1 MANVVRIG
9 ANDAA
14 KAVAEAVVVVAAVV
28 VAAEHNDVEENVVS
42 CSSNRSWAMN

>member
-14 KAVAEAVVVVAAVV
+14 KVVSEAVVAVVV

>member
-14 KAVAEAVVVVAAVV
+14 KVVAEAVVVVAAV